1 MGERAPWPSVKTRR
15 LTLRGPRGG
24 DAPRMARLADDFEVA
39 RMTTRIPHPF
49 TVEQAEG
56 FITRMERRD
65 QAREAVF
72 VIENEDEGLIGVLG
86 LHPGPAGTE
95 IGYWLGRPFW
105 GAGYATEAARA
116 ALAWARADWGRR
128 FIVSAHFADNP
139 ASGAVLIKAGFLY
152 TGEVAPRHSM
162 ARGED
167 AATRMMVWLA

>member
-1 MGERAPWPSVKTRR
+1 MGDLAPWPSVKTRR
-15 LTLRGPRGG
+15 LTLRAPRAE
-24 DAPRMARLADDFEVA
+24 DAPRMARLADDFEIA

-49 TVEQAEG
+49 TVEQAED
-56 FITRMERRD
+56 FIARTERRD
-65 QAREAVF
+65 RSREAVF
-72 VIENEDEGLIGVLG
+72 VIESEQDGLIGVLG
-86 LHPGPAGTE
+86 LDPGPAGTE

-128 FIVSAHFADNP
+128 FVVAGHFTDNP
-139 ASGAVLIKAGFLY
+139 ASGAVLVKAGFLY
-152 TGEVAPRHSM
+152 TGEVAIRHSM